1 MTRVVEIVEVGPR
14 DGLQGIGP
22 FVPTADKIDLVRRL
36 AAARLRRIEVGSFVS
51 PRAVPQLADTGAVLE
66 AALSLPDVAPQV
78 LVPTVRQ
85 AEAALAHGAPM
96 LAFVLSVSTAHN
108 FANVRRDV
116 SQSGAEYG
124 HILGLLDPV
133 IDVRLNLA
141 TAFDC
146 PFDGKVSAD
155 AVVRVLDDLLG
166 LRPDAEIC
174 LCDTTGRAEPSQVA
188 RLFADLDRR
197 YPGTRWAYHA
207 HDTYGLGAATT
218 YAAFTAGVRVFDA
231 AVAGLGGCPF
241 APGATGNVA
250 TEDLVWMFERMG
262 VTTGVDLDSLLSVA
276 RDAATLPGAAS
287 GGRVRAALGS
297 VECGGG
303 GE

>member
-1 MTRVVEIVEVGPR
+1 MTPGVEIVEVGPR
-14 DGLQGIGP
+14 DGLQGIVP
-22 FVPTADKIDLVRRL
+22 FVPTTDKIALVRRL
-36 AAARLRRIEVGSFVS
+36 AAAGLRRIEIGSFVS
-51 PRAVPQLADTGAVLE
+51 PRAVPQLADTGAVLQ

-78 LVPTVRQ
+78 LVPTARQ
-85 AEAALAHGAPM
+85 AEAALAQGAPM
-96 LAFVLSVSTAHN
+96 LAFVLSVSPTHN

-116 SQSGAEYG
+116 PQSGAEYG
-124 HILGLLDPV
+124 QILGLLDPA

-146 PFDGKVSAD
+146 PFDGRVSAD
-155 AVVRVLDDLLG
+155 AVVRVLEDLLA

-188 RLFADLDRR
+188 RLFADLGQR

-250 TEDLVWMFERMG
+250 TEDLVWMFESMDM
-262 VTTGVDLDSLLSVA
+262 TTGVDLDNLLSVA
-276 RDAATLPGAAS
+276 RDAAMLPGAVS
-287 GGRVRAALGS
+287 GGRVRAALGRAG
-297 VECGGG
+297 CGSG